1 MKSIKVF
8 YNGEPL
14 RNIYPHATKFQVFKY
29 RLRKFLRQFV
39 MYSLTT
45 VFAFGIL
52 YGTFRAG
59 SSFAPTVTYAD
70 HEVIKEVES
79 SSPVMNRIAQCESG
93 SSHLGKS
100 GQITVKVNT
109 NGTYDL
115 GKFQIN
121 SIWNAQATKLGYD
134 LTKESDNEAFAMW
147 LYKNQ
152 GTGAWASS
160 SKCWNK

>member
-29 RLRKFLRQFV
+29 RLMKFIRKIV
-39 MYSLTT
+39 TYSLTA
-45 VFAFGIL
+45 VFAFGVL

-70 HEVIKEVES
+70 HEVIKEVDS
-79 SSPVMNRIAQCESG
+79 ASPVMDRIAQCES
-93 SSHLGKS
+93 STMHMGKK

-109 NGTYDL
+109 NGTYDIGL
-115 GKFQIN
+115 YQIN
-121 SIWNAQATKLGYD
+121 SIWNAQATKMGLD
-134 LTKESDNEAFAMW
+134 LTKESDNKAFAMY

-152 GTGAWASS
+152 GTGPWSSS